1 MAPPTIPT
9 EVKKRRGTLR
19 ADRTPVGNVMPV
31 DRAPSDMP
39 PPATLREA
47 GKAEWRHS
55 LLVCRWI
62 AHSDLTALRMLCE
75 AIDRREDLNKEL
87 TKPGAALMLETSTGY
102 AYVNPAASALE
113 KTEERISK
121 WMTVLGMTPSA
132 RGALGVAEVHQASV
146 LDKLG
151 ASRRGQG
158 GLPASTPP
166 SPTPTSSTETGT
178 RSSSSSR
185 RTGGSR
191 RTPSPARRALP
202 STLDTGS
209 DSSSGRPSPET
220 L

>member
-19 ADRTPVGNVMPV
+19 NDRTPSGSVIPV
-31 DRAPSDMP
+31 DRVSPDTP

-47 GKAEWRHS
+47 GKAEWSHS

-75 AIDRREDLNKEL
+75 AIDRREALNTEL
-87 TKPGAALMLETSTGY
+87 TKPGATLMLETSTGY
-102 AYVNPAASALE
+102 AYVNPAAAALE

-146 LDKLG
+146 LDKL
-151 ASRRGQG
+151 AARRGPAG
-158 GLPASTPP
+158 HLASTQP
-166 SPTPTSSTETGT
+166 SPSETSSTETEM

-185 RTGGSR
+185 PTGASR
-191 RTPSPARRALP
+191 RTPSRVRRALP